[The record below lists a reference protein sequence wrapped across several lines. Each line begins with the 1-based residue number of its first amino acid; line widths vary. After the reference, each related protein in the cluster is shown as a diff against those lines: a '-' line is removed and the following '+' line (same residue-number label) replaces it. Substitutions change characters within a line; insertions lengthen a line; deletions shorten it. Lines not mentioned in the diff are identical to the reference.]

1 MFGTEFIIA
10 YHYVICMR
18 YRVELLHALVVH
30 RAHPALASSFDSSD

>member
-18 YRVELLHALVVH
+18 YRVELHALVVH
-30 RAHPALASSFDSSD
+30 RAHPALASFFDSSD